1 MRALIIFAA
10 FLMFCSLQDVAGQ
23 DFAEIGPGER
33 IRVLAPDCGLLSMG
47 GSFRGVVGDSL
58 YLSKN
63 DTDLI
68 CPLAA
73 VERLE
78 LRQVKRRW
86 NGGTTAGALVG
97 AVGGA
102 ALGGLVS
109 PAGLVVG
116 VAVGAPFGAAIG
128 TGPRARRAALTGLG
142 VGVVGGAA
150 LGALLGSDDEYWG
163 PGAWAILF
171 GVLGAPV
178 GALGGGVVGL
188 LRGEEHWATIGSPGV
203 HPQFAVTPDGRL
215 GFTVSVTTKR

>member
-1 MRALIIFAA
+1 MRTLIIFAT
-10 FLMFCSLQDVAGQ
+10 FMMFCSLQDLAGQ
-23 DFAEIGPGER
+23 NFAEIGPGER

-63 DTDLI
+63 DADLI

-86 NGGTTAGALVG
+86 NGGTTAGALFG

-102 ALGGLVS
+102 ALGGLIS
-109 PAGLVVG
+109 PDGMVVG
-116 VAVGAPFGAAIG
+116 VVAGAPFGAAIG
-128 TGPRARRAALTGLG
+128 MGPRARRAALTGLG

-150 LGALLGSDDEYWG
+150 LGALIGSNDDYWG
-163 PGAWAILF
+163 PGFFAVVF

-188 LRGEEHWATIGSPGV
+188 LRGEEHWVAVDSPAMR
-203 HPQFAVTPDGRL
+203 PQLAVTPDGRF
-215 GFTVSVTTKR
+215 GFTVSVPTKR